1 MSSETPQLTAL
12 VNDQITM
19 HHQNIIT
26 ENSDNSSSGGSSSA
40 VSRVSSKSKL
50 SVISRDSNVS
60 GKHYDSLLGELRCPG
75 CAKPMRPPI
84 LLCETGHS
92 ICEFCWKTL
101 PCCPLCRVCLH

>member
-1 MSSETPQLTAL
+1 
-12 VNDQITM
+12 M
-19 HHQNIIT
+19 HQQRSGN
-26 ENSDNSSSGGSSSA
+26 ENSDNSSSGESSSA
-40 VSRVSSKSKL
+40 ISQVSSKSKV
-50 SVISRDSNVS
+50 SSTDRESIIS

-101 PCCPLCRVCLH
+101 PCCPLCKVCINC